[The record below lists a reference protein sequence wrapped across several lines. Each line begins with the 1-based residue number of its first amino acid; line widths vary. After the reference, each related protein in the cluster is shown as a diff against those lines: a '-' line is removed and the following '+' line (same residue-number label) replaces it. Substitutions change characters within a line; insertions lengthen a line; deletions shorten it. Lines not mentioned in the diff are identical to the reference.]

1 MKGRKGRPSS
11 TDPFSLEAREK
22 GSHEFDSM
30 CEYVSINLAR
40 LACSHPGLT
49 PGVGPFCPSPSLDQ
63 SLYAFRIIEK
73 NIESERSLR
82 RRSNIGAGLP
92 TG

>member
-11 TDPFSLEAREK
+11 PDPFSLEAREE
-22 GSHEFDSM
+22 GSHEFDSISQ
-30 CEYVSINLAR
+30 YVSINLAR
-40 LACSHPGLT
+40 LACS
-49 PGVGPFCPSPSLDQ
+49 SLDQ